1 MATDKML
8 LLNLK
13 AYPHGQLPSKFHPR
27 FSVPT
32 VMINRP
38 SYCTTYKRQLILTCP
53 SSSNV
58 TRFVIANTV
67 AASSE
72 MLLSTAE
79 QPIYEGGSGVLT
91 PFHADQTTLDAGS
104 SLLFVVENILN
115 QAAHMA
121 DTALLGTQDYLEK
134 LDEKVSKANF
144 SPRLLCTIK
153 QFFSMDKEIVLSELL
168 VMAQKINVTLN
179 LQEMQKVILCNKQ
192 IETHKEIVKSFT
204 GMIFAKDNDL
214 QPHTESDGSTNKML
228 SMATANDPLG
238 DQVEHPNVFALSSTS
253 DQNPAFRPQPRAAPL
268 LAKVPAKSV
277 YTFYYASMN
286 VAWLDEF
293 YKKATVVANDPF
305 IKDSKSL
312 TIKFCRIGDHWIE
325 KQVQVLSK
333 QKGWDK
339 VCPKF
344 LHNDQYS
351 SHTGH
356 FALLKNNSDV
366 VLQGRGTK
374 ILKALGDFQE
384 QWRKNLPSRNFE
396 KSLVDHYNKLP

>member
-1 MATDKML
+1 MAIF
-8 LLNLK
+8 
-13 AYPHGQLPSKFHPR
+13 Q
-27 FSVPT
+27 
-32 VMINRP
+32 
-38 SYCTTYKRQLILTCP
+38 
-53 SSSNV
+53 
-58 TRFVIANTV
+58 
-67 AASSE
+67 
-72 MLLSTAE
+72 
-79 QPIYEGGSGVLT
+79 
-91 PFHADQTTLDAGS
+91 
-104 SLLFVVENILN
+104 
-115 QAAHMA
+115 
-121 DTALLGTQDYLEK
+121 
-134 LDEKVSKANF
+134 
-144 SPRLLCTIK
+144 
-153 QFFSMDKEIVLSELL
+153 DKEIVLSELL

-192 IETHKEIVKSFT
+192 IETPKEIVKAFT
-204 GMIFAKDNDL
+204 GLIFAKDNDWK
-214 QPHTESDGSTNKML
+214 PHTNGSTNKML
-228 SMATANDPLG
+228 SIVTANDPLG
-238 DQVEHPNVFALSSTS
+238 DQVEHPNVFAFSSTS
-253 DQNPAFRPQPRAAPL
+253 DQNPASRPQPRAAAP
-268 LAKVPAKSV
+268 LAKVPAKSM

-286 VAWLDEF
+286 GAWLDEF

-305 IKDSKSL
+305 IKDSKNL
-312 TIKFCRIGDHWIE
+312 GIGFCRIADHWRE
-325 KQVQVLSK
+325 EEVQLLSK